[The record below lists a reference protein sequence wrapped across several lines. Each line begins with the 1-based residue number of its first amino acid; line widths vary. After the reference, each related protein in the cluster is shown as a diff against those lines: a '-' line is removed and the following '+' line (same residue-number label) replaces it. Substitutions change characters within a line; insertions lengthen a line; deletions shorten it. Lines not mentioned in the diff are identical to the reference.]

1 MAASL
6 ATLTTRAECD
16 EALKGLAAELA
27 TYQHHDYNTTYA
39 DGLAETRATTTAA
52 RLAKATDD
60 VAHYTAEAART
71 GLTPVELR
79 RAQGAL
85 ITATAQRDRLAL
97 ATTALTGAPAYLSDV
112 DADQID
118 SQIAVLTAAQTAVTA
133 HRPTLT
139 A

>member
-16 EALKGLAAELA
+16 EALTGLTAELA
-27 TYQHHDYNTTYA
+27 TYQHRDSNLSYA

-60 VAHYTAEAART
+60 VAHYTTESARA
-71 GLTPVELR
+71 GLTPAEKL
-79 RAQGAL
+79 RAQNSL
-85 ITATAQRDRLAL
+85 ITATAQRDRLTL
-97 ATTALTGAPAYLSDV
+97 ATGAQTGSVAYLADV

-118 SQIAVLTAAQTAVTA
+118 AQIATLTAAQTAVTA
-133 HRPTLT
+133 HRATL
-139 A
+139 AA